1 MCYTV
6 YLGLDNEY
14 QILESEE
21 FAETI
26 QDLSERD
33 DVDVVTTGDE
43 MVTDITDRDDSP
55 AGSD

>member
-1 MCYTV
+1 V

-26 QDLSERD
+26 QDLSERE
-33 DVDVVTTGDE
+33 DVDVVTSGDE
-43 MVTDITDRDDSP
+43 MVTDISDAGDDTP
-55 AGSD
+55 AGTD

>member
-6 YLGLDNEY
+6 YQGLKNEY

-26 QDLSERD
+26 EELSDRE
-33 DVDVVTTGDE
+33 DVDVVTAGDE
-43 MVTDITDRDDSP
+43 VVTDIDEGGEAPSGD
-55 AGSD
+55 